1 MKYIRLF
8 LCAIFGCLLI
18 SKLITRPFF
27 LKKIHRFERLSKFK
41 KDEKKIGAIL
51 LVGDSQI
58 ELFDSSKIKTE
69 SPVINHGISSETT
82 HGLKKRIG
90 VEIKSSPKSIFIQ
103 IGINDLSNQV
113 EISEIIY
120 NYKEILKA
128 VKSNKLIENC
138 FVISLYPIG
147 ESRNMDKNY
156 IDIFNEKLKL
166 NCEQMSCNYIDVF
179 QHLVNQK
186 GYLDDQFSNDG
197 LHLNEEGQNIL
208 ADSINNVLKH
218 IIRI

>member
-41 KDEKKIGAIL
+41 KDEKTLAAVL

-82 HGLKKRIG
+82 QGLKKRIG
-90 VEIKSSPKSIFIQ
+90 VEIMSNPKSIFIQ
-103 IGINDLSNQV
+103 IGINDLSNQL
-113 EISEIIY
+113 EISEIID
-120 NYKEILKA
+120 NYKEILRA
-128 VKSNKLIENC
+128 VKSNKIIENC

-147 ESRNMDKNY
+147 ESRNLDKQY
-156 IDIFNEKLKL
+156 IDIFNKKLKL
-166 NCEQMSCNYIDVF
+166 NCKQMGCNYIDVF
-179 QHLVNQK
+179 QHLINQK
-186 GYLDDQFSNDG
+186 GYLNDQFSNDG
-197 LHLNEEGQNIL
+197 LHLNDKGQNIL
-208 ADSINNVLKH
+208 AESINNVL
-218 IIRI
+218 

>member
-27 LKKIHRFERLSKFK
+27 LKKIHRLERLSMFK
-41 KDEKKIGAIL
+41 KDEKVIDAIL

-58 ELFDSSKIKTE
+58 ELFDSSKIVNE

-90 VEIKSSPKSIFIQ
+90 GEIMSNPKSIFIQ

-113 EISEIIY
+113 EITDIID
-120 NYKEILKA
+120 NYKEIIKA

-138 FVISLYPIG
+138 FAISLYPIG
-147 ESRNMDKNY
+147 ELRNLDKQH
-156 IDIFNEKLKL
+156 IDIFNEKLKIS
-166 NCEQMSCNYIDVF
+166 CEQMGCNYIDVF

-208 ADSINNVLKH
+208 AESINNVLKH
-218 IIRI
+218 IISI